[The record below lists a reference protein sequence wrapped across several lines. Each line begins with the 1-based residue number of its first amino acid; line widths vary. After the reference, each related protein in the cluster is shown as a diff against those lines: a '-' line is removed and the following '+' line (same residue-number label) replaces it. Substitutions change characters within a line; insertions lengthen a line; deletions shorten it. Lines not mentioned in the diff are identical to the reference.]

1 MGTYARVKVVD
12 TNISKDIE
20 FDFLPRTCDSVE
32 IEGMLCQVM
41 QVHFK
46 LITGRA
52 RVIIIVKRVESEV
65 QE

>member
-1 MGTYARVKVVD
+1 M
-12 TNISKDIE
+12 
-20 FDFLPRTCDSVE
+20 E
-32 IEGMLCQVM
+32 IEGMLCQVK

-52 RVIIIVKRVESEV
+52 RVELEV